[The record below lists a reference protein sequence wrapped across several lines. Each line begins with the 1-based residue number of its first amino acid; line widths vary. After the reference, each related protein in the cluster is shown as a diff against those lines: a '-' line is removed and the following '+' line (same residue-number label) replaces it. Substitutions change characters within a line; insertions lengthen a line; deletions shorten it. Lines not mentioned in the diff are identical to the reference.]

1 MLNFFKILWAF
12 PFACAAWTFL
22 SLGGFFAYPYFLLTG
37 FKAKELRGFIYFQ
50 GQVVQAAIWF
60 ASLGKK
66 RTTICKNSIDAG
78 GEVLKPS
85 ILVANHPCTYD
96 TFVFSSFGIKN
107 HVGIVKGWPFKIPF
121 YGQYIKMA
129 GYINSE
135 GKTAAEITELAKER
149 LRQGLHISIF
159 PEGTR
164 KKETGRFRSLA
175 FEIAIRCNTPVV
187 PFVIKGLEEM
197 LPPGKYWPKY
207 ARVEYIK
214 LNAISPKGFNE
225 PAGDL
230 KMAKYVK
237 KLITARLK
245 TTK

>member
-1 MLNFFKILWAF
+1 MLNFLKILWAF

-22 SLGGFFAYPYFLLTG
+22 SLGGFFAYPYFLITG

-50 GQVVQAAIWF
+50 GQVVQAAIWL
-60 ASLGKK
+60 ASLGNK
-66 RTTICKNSIDAG
+66 RTRVGADGAG
-78 GEVLKPS
+78 GEAFKPS

-121 YGQYIKMA
+121 YGQYIKKA
-129 GYINSE
+129 GYINSD
-135 GKTAAEITELAKER
+135 GKTVAEITELAKER
-149 LRQGLHISIF
+149 LSQGLHISIF

-164 KKETGRFRSLA
+164 KKEIGRFRSLA
-175 FEIAIRCNTPVV
+175 FEIAIRCNAAVV

-207 ARVEYIK
+207 ARVEYIR
-214 LNAISPKGFNE
+214 LNAVDSKDFNE

-230 KMAKYVK
+230 KMAKHVK
-237 KLITARLK
+237 KLITAELK
-245 TTK
+245 IKSW